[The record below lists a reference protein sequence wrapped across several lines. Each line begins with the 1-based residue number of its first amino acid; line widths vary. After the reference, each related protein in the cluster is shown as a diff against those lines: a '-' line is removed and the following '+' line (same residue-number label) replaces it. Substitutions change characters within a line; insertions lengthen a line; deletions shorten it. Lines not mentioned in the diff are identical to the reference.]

1 MELKEYFSVESEF
14 LKTISENEKK
24 FLSKTR
30 VQGSLNLTP
39 ELLLTKNF
47 ILEYCYNSAYENN
60 FLYLDVIFRN
70 KSDIFIYLSKKDI
83 SELNYQT
90 MIYFEPNKLEETKFF
105 IKNLLKLK
113 ENNGN

>member
-1 MELKEYFSVESEF
+1 MEPKEYFNIEKDF
-14 LKTISENEKK
+14 LKTIFENEKK

-30 VQGSLNLTP
+30 IQGSLSLTP

-47 ILEYCYNSAYENN
+47 ILEYCYTRVYENN
-60 FLYLDVIFRN
+60 ILYLDAIFRN
-70 KSDIFIYLSKKDI
+70 KSDLFIYLSKKDI
-83 SELNYQT
+83 AELSYQT
-90 MIYFEPNKLEETKFF
+90 MIYFEQNKLEETKFF

>member
-1 MELKEYFSVESEF
+1 MELKEYFPKEDEF
-14 LKTISENEKK
+14 LKSIFENEKK

-30 VQGSLNLTP
+30 IKGSLSITP

-47 ILEYCYNSAYENN
+47 TLEYCHIQTYENN
-60 FLYLDVIFRN
+60 FLYLDSIFRN
-70 KSDIFIYLSKKDI
+70 KSDLFIYLSKKDI
-83 SELNYQT
+83 AELNYQT